1 MHKASILN
9 EFDKASNH
17 KGIRTFTC
25 HNTRK
30 EYLVGVQFQYKHS
43 RTFLVTIVP
52 RETIISDK
60 ERDSSGIVVDT
71 LMMSIR
77 ATGRHTL
84 LTPRV
89 VWKMRQVVS
98 RPLSWSHLGR
108 RWKTL
113 GRESAWSVLA
123 DGGCLTPNNG
133 VSESNIILSHDFII
147 CVEVLHW
154 LTEMHPT
161 KFRRA

>member
-1 MHKASILN
+1 MVVN
-9 EFDKASNH
+9 
-17 KGIRTFTC
+17 

-30 EYLVGVQFQYKHS
+30 EDIVGVQFQYKHS

-52 RETIISDK
+52 RKTIISDK

-77 ATGRHTL
+77 ATGRHTF

-113 GRESAWSVLA
+113 GRDSAWSVLA
-123 DGGCLTPNNG
+123 DCYGLAPNDG
-133 VSESNIILSHDFII
+133 VAEHYVILSHNII
-147 CVEVLHW
+147 CIQHLYWLAELHP
-154 LTEMHPT
+154 LD
-161 KFRRA
+161 FSRAYGDHTQATA